1 MSFVSEHKKNYCVKQ
16 IFQVEYI
23 QMEPLKQDKKENLFK
38 EVLKFSLIAILIVAP
53 IRIFIAQPFIVS
65 GASMSP
71 TFESRQYLIVDQ
83 LSYRFNEP
91 KRGEV
96 IIFKYPKNPSTFF
109 IKRVVGLPNETLE
122 MQSGRLIIK
131 NKQLP
136 SGFIINEPYIKEK
149 TNDTFKIAL
158 KENEYFVLG
167 DNRKHSSDSR
177 VWGSLERRFIIGKTF
192 IRLFPIN
199 DIDINP
205 GDYSN

>member
-149 TNDTFKIAL
+149 TNDTFKIVL